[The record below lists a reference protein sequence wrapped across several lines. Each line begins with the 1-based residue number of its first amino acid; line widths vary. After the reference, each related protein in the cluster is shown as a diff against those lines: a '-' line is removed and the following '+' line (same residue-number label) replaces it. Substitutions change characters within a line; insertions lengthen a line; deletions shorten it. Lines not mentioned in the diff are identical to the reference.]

1 MMKKF
6 KNYILKLELNYNREI
21 IFIVSAFLVL
31 TGVILY
37 VVLTMLTIANL
48 IWCLMGTFFAAFL
61 FYYRYERRKTYLI
74 NKRENEFIQIF
85 LYFRIFLQ
93 NKYGIYKALEEVK
106 NFASSWMIDKLD
118 ILTNEIDNDKSVQPF
133 IKFSSNFANPDCENI
148 MISIYQMF
156 DQGVNGPYLATFSKE
171 FERINE
177 FKKINSREKYDNSL
191 KSMTSYALVGAALFS
206 LGLMFGVIS
215 LIGNMNYGF

>member
-6 KNYILKLELNYNREI
+6 KNYILKLELNYNKELI
-21 IFIVSAFLVL
+21 LILGSALIL
-31 TGVILY
+31 TGVIVY
-37 VVLTMLTIANL
+37 VVLTMLSISNL
-48 IWCLMGTFFAAFL
+48 IYCLMGAFFLGFL
-61 FYYRYERRKTYLI
+61 FYYRYEKRRTFLI

-93 NKYGIYKALEEVK
+93 NQYGIYKALEEVK
-106 NFASSWMIDKLD
+106 NFASSWMLDKLD
-118 ILTNEIDNDKSVQPF
+118 VLTNEIDNDKSVQPF
-133 IKFSSNFANPDCENI
+133 IKFASNFLNPDCENI
-148 MISIYQMF
+148 MISVYQMI
-156 DQGVNGPYLATFSKE
+156 DQGVNGSYLASFSKE

-177 FKKINSREKYDNSL
+177 FKKANNREKYDNSL

-215 LIGNMNYGF
+215 LIGSMNYGF